1 MTGDR
6 DIENMKGIMRKDMRE
21 IFLKS
26 VLLGTILMVILGAGC
41 IGKESTESTAS
52 GVTNPP
58 VQNEPAHVQDEPIKV
73 QEKLRMATTTST
85 YDSGLL
91 DVLNPVFQQ
100 KCNCIVE
107 VIPKGTGAA
116 IQTAKDGDADL
127 IFVHARGK
135 EDAFVNE
142 GYGVN
147 RRDVMYND
155 FVILGPESDPAKI
168 RGMTS
173 AAEAFRNIAA
183 AGMAGNATFFSRG
196 DNSGTHTKEK
206 AIWDATGIVPSGTW
220 YNSVGKGMG
229 DTLTAANEKL
239 GYTLADRGTYI
250 KWKSKEGFELQLLV
264 EGPVKGGDPILKNPY
279 GIIAVNPEKY
289 PDVNYKLAMEYIE
302 FVTSK
307 DGQELIKNYRVNGEQ
322 LFFPDAK

>member
-1 MTGDR
+1 
-6 DIENMKGIMRKDMRE
+6 MKKIL
-21 IFLKS
+21 F
-26 VLLGTILMVILGAGC
+26 TILIILLTAGC
-41 IGKESTESTAS
+41 IGQGSNGPEASETA
-52 GVTNPP
+52 NPP
-58 VQNEPAHVQDEPIKV
+58 VQG
-73 QEKLRMATTTST
+73 KLILATTTST

-91 DVLNPVFQQ
+91 GVLNPVFQ
-100 KCNCIVE
+100 KKYNCIVD

-127 IFVHARGK
+127 IFVHARSK
-135 EDAFVNE
+135 EDAFVDE

-155 FVILGPESDPAKI
+155 FVILGPESDPAGI
-168 RGMTS
+168 EGMS
-173 AAEAFRNIAA
+173 DAADAFRKIEA
-183 AGMAGNATFFSRG
+183 AGTSGNAVFFSRG

-206 AIWDATGIVPSGTW
+206 AIWDAAGIVPAGMW

-239 GYTLADRGTYI
+239 GYTLTDRGTYI
-250 KWKSKEGFELQLLV
+250 KWKTKDGFDLKLLV

-289 PDVNYKLAMEYIE
+289 PGVNYELAMKYIE
-302 FVTSK
+302 FVTS
-307 DGQELIKNYRVNGEQ
+307 DEGQKLIRNYKVNGEQ